1 LRLIFIGLASLLLLV
16 LVASQLFL
24 PDYLERRIEDRLTA
38 DGGSA
43 SVTLEALPALR
54 LLTHDGDKLSITG
67 HDLDFSVRLS
77 DLGSR
82 SLGELDGFD
91 EVELRLEHLHA
102 APFEVRDFVLTRPEN
117 ASRYRLR
124 VSATTS
130 ARALLSYGSSGL
142 PGLLGPLVGGTAGA
156 LIPQRGQIPVDID
169 AELASDAGRPRVV
182 SARGTVAG
190 LQVGPLVELFAGAV
204 LSRL

>member
-1 LRLIFIGLASLLLLV
+1 VRLIVASLVGVVVVLL
-16 LVASQLFL
+16 AAQLFL
-24 PDYLERRIEDRLTA
+24 LRYLEHRIEDRLTS

-54 LLTHDGDKLSITG
+54 LLAHNGDKLAIDG
-67 HDLDFSVRLS
+67 HDLVFDLRLS

-82 SLGELDGFD
+82 SLRELDGFD
-91 EVELRLEHLHA
+91 DVEIRLADLRA
-102 APFEVRDFVLTRPEN
+102 QPFQVRAFVLTRHED
-117 ASRYRLR
+117 SSSYHLQ

-130 ARALLSYGSSGL
+130 ARALVSYGSAWL
-142 PGLLGPLVGGTAGA
+142 PGLLGPVVGGTAGA
-156 LIPQRGQIPVDID
+156 LIQQRGQIPVDVD
-169 AELASDAGRPRVV
+169 VELASASGRPRVV

-190 LQVGPLVELFAGAV
+190 LQVGPLVEILAGAV